1 MLIKLEQRLR
11 VRPACPLWDSAQPY
25 ILLWAIAQYGSDKKF
40 AMFRQALELLS
51 GGDRELLSRG
61 DEGLMDI
68 NSFPPA
74 PQPPCTS
81 AVVGV
86 KMS

>member
-1 MLIKLEQRLR
+1 MRESSIYFTSSS
-11 VRPACPLWDSAQPY
+11 PSSPSS
-25 ILLWAIAQYGSDKKF
+25 QYGSDKKF

-51 GGDRELLSRG
+51 GGDREHRSRG
-61 DEGLMDI
+61 DEGLIDI

-74 PQPPCTS
+74 QEPPCTS